1 MDFTK
6 NYSDK
11 GMKKEKKSP
20 GKRRCALMTQAGF
33 KKITRRDVARE
44 AGVTETIVSYVLNNN
59 RYVNADKRKRVLAA
73 VEKLGYKPNTAARAL
88 KGKSL
93 NHIVFIAD
101 QIVTEHFSLLLS
113 EMDKR
118 AYDLGY
124 MISLCQNR
132 NTEDFVNSIISR
144 QFDGVIISSISF
156 SKGYIRQLIKAGIP
170 VVLIENRDYS
180 DVENAG
186 KINNGL
192 YEGAREVVKYLASIG
207 RKEIVYIDRFSQN
220 GHFSDMSDMRYRGY
234 VHEMTAEGL
243 AEEPEKRVI
252 SGCGSPE
259 DIAER
264 VRTYLLEHPKTD
276 AIFGRN
282 DRVACVAMQAAQKMG
297 RCVPEDLA
305 VVGFDNSLL
314 GQYSTPS
321 ISSVEIRRDLIAADA
336 IDMLQ
341 SMIESKIIPE
351 KSAYPTRLIRR
362 ESTNV
367 HR

>member
-1 MDFTK
+1 MTK
-6 NYSDK
+6 
-11 GMKKEKKSP
+11 
-20 GKRRCALMTQAGF
+20 AGF
-33 KKITRRDVARE
+33 KKITRKDVARE

-59 RYVNADKRKRVLAA
+59 RYVNSDKRKRVLAA
-73 VEKLGYKPNTAARAL
+73 VKKLGYKPNTAARVL

-113 EMDKR
+113 EMDKK

-156 SKGYIRQLIKAGIP
+156 SKNYIRQLIKAGIP

-180 DVENAG
+180 DIEDAG

-192 YEGAREVVKYLASIG
+192 YEGAREVVKHLASVG
-207 RKEIVYIDRFSQN
+207 RKEIIYIDRFSEH

-234 VHEMTAEGL
+234 IHEML
-243 AEEPEKRVI
+243 EEQLSKNPEDQVL
-252 SGCGSPE
+252 SGCRTPE
-259 DIAER
+259 EIGNK
-264 VRTYLLEHPKTD
+264 VQTYLRKHPEVN

-282 DRVACVAMQAAQKMG
+282 DRVACIAMQAAQKLG
-297 RCVPEDLA
+297 LNVPKDLA

-314 GQYSTPS
+314 GQYSSPS

-336 IDMLQ
+336 IEMLQ
-341 SMIESKIIPE
+341 SMIEHKQILE
-351 KSAYPTRLIRR
+351 KTMYPTKFIQR
-362 ESTNV
+362 ESTKISWQ
-367 HR
+367 